1 VIVWSGIEWRKS
13 IYTLLN
19 QGSWRMSRLR
29 LWTMVGRWP
38 SNVVKIR
45 ESKKWPPVTWRLR
58 RWSNG
63 EDDDLMWF
71 QKIGIFNDRWWKIDL
86 RDIYLSW
93 EWEWEESIVMALLIC
108 GVLSFESGVVVFWFI
123 SVWIWVLVV
132 EFGMLPFG
140 SVEFGSNTLN
150 LG

>member
-1 VIVWSGIEWRKS
+1 
-13 IYTLLN
+13 
-19 QGSWRMSRLR
+19 MSRLR

-140 SVEFGSNTLN
+140 RVEFGSNTLIWGN
-150 LG
+150 LVVDYSIFFFVIYTKIY